1 MKRLMTGTIITV
13 GLIFSSFSL
22 LVDSQQVAHAEK
34 ELYSPNTPL
43 YNDLPDQH

>member
-1 MKRLMTGTIITV
+1 MTGIILTA

-22 LVDSQQVAHAEK
+22 LVDSQQVAQAEV
-34 ELYSPNTPL
+34 LYSTSTPF